1 MQPVGTTL
9 TAQVHHM
16 LLCFIWQYH
25 DVDDQKE
32 LVAVAQT
39 PDTSLTLWGQPDADA
54 A

>member
-1 MQPVGTTL
+1 MQPASMTL
-9 TAQVHHM
+9 TAEVHHM
-16 LLCFIWQYH
+16 LLSLLWQYH